1 MYALTGRLYDSAKQY
16 RRAAHY
22 YKLQIMS
29 NAGGTHSPDEVSAL
43 MCLAAAYD
51 WDSLVTGQ
59 LVGMFVAAA
68 RQHRL
73 LNMWLCI
80 PHFLAQLLHHVF
92 SGVSAAPSA

>member
-29 NAGGTHSPDEVSAL
+29 NAGGSHTPNEVAAL

-51 WDSLVTGQ
+51 WDSLVTGP
-59 LVGMFVAAA
+59 LVDMVVAGA

-73 LNMWLCI
+73 LNMWLCTST
-80 PHFLAQLLHHVF
+80 LAGLAFTSCLF
-92 SGVSAAPSA
+92 RRTSCFTA